1 MSTRKPRVII
11 VDDESGPAEALAVNL
26 RVAGIEA
33 TWQPPSSLS
42 AKIVADCD
50 LVLMDLDLGSES
62 TSSFPELEAPDGIG
76 LATILRR
83 QKALIEEKA
92 RPVAFAL
99 LSGKVSELARPFPQ
113 TDRIVLLAK
122 QHNLEWIFPKTESG
136 TNTGSIASLATAV
149 RDIPVEWANGIQS
162 FDELA
167 SAFGIAGAAD
177 LKACWDEIELC
188 RPPTYE
194 MTEWTHGLSVV
205 RWMLQRILSYPC
217 FLWDAHY
224 VAARLRIAYP
234 SFLTGLNYK
243 DSQLATLLGPAE
255 YTGILRDFSGQ
266 RWWRHRVE
274 KLAWDLTDGDSQNSV
289 LLRAALARRTGR
301 EFTSSTVERPLVCLD
316 ENYKTLEHT
325 ISFDTAIRVQPDD
338 WPSYADAAWMPID
351 RVNAN
356 KALRAIVIQEDQ
368 ERLPTSA

>member
-1 MSTRKPRVII
+1 MSARKPKVVV
-11 VDDESGPAEALAVNL
+11 VDDESGPAEALATNL
-26 RVAGIEA
+26 RAMGIDA
-33 TWQPPSSLS
+33 TWQPPSGLS
-42 AKIVADCD
+42 AKIVASCD

-99 LSGKVSELARPFPQ
+99 LSGKVPDLAKPFPP

-136 TNTGSIASLATAV
+136 TSTRSIASLATAV
-149 RDIPVEWANGIQS
+149 RDIPVEWANGIQN

-167 SAFGIAGAAD
+167 SAFGIAGAPD
-177 LKACWDEIELC
+177 LKACWDDIELC

-217 FLWDAHY
+217 FLWDAHH
-224 VAARLRIAYP
+224 VAARLRVAYP
-234 SFLTGLNYK
+234 SFLTRLHDK

-255 YTGILRDFSGQ
+255 YTGILRDFSGR
-266 RWWRHRVE
+266 RWWRHRIE
-274 KLAWDLTDGDSQNSV
+274 QIAWDLTEGDSQNSS
-289 LLRAALARRTGR
+289 LLRAALVKKTGR
-301 EFTSSTVERPLVCLD
+301 EFAPSSVDRPLVCLD
-316 ENYKTLEHT
+316 ENYKTLEQT

-338 WPSYADAAWMPID
+338 WPSYADAAWMSVD
-351 RVNAN
+351 RVIAN

-368 ERLPTSA
+368 DRLPTAT